1 MHFIGIDIGSTSSKV
16 AVMDE
21 QGKFCELFL
30 LPSGF
35 SAVRVAR
42 QIKQILEQKGYAGGF
57 VTATG
62 YGRVSVEYAQLSM
75 SEILCHGLGA
85 HFLFERDC
93 TVIDVGGQDTKA
105 IKIEGG
111 KPTDFIMNDKCSAG
125 TGKFLEISAGRL
137 GLELSEIYK
146 TARRNPAIKLSSTCT
161 VFAETV
167 LVKRKWCRNG
177 RRDRL

>member
-1 MHFIGIDIGSTSSKV
+1 MHFIGTNIGGASSKL

-21 QGKFCELFL
+21 RGEFCELFL

-42 QIKQILEQKGYAGGF
+42 QIKQNLEQKGYAEGF

-62 YGRVSVEYAQLSM
+62 YGRVSVEYARLSM
-75 SEILCHGLGA
+75 GEILCHGLGA
-85 HFLFERDC
+85 HFLFEQDC

-105 IKIEGG
+105 IKIENG
-111 KPTDFIMNDKCSAG
+111 KPVDFIMNDKCSAG
-125 TGKFLEISAGRL
+125 T
-137 GLELSEIYK
+137 
-146 TARRNPAIKLSSTCT
+146 

-167 LVKRKWCRNG
+167 PAKYKRRAIWSQISPSATLKFRV
-177 RRDRL
+177 R